1 MGRGLPVFEGMCVHV
16 CVSREAWCD
25 TYREA
30 HADITHEEQHG
41 ALNDNQ
47 V

>member
-1 MGRGLPVFEGMCVHV
+1 MLEGMCVHV
-16 CVSREAWCD
+16 CVSREAWRD